1 MYCYISK
8 CIYLFNYLLSTVKIN
23 YKIVRNILN
32 SVAHVYFCFRYNIGV
47 IYWIIKGKERNMIM
61 YRNWEKEEKRKGS
74 ERRNEKGTREQR
86 E

>member
-1 MYCYISK
+1 
-8 CIYLFNYLLSTVKIN
+8 
-23 YKIVRNILN
+23 
-32 SVAHVYFCFRYNIGV
+32 
-47 IYWIIKGKERNMIM
+47 MIM